1 MALFAI
7 APTIKSVDK
16 LPDED
21 AQLAFVTQ
29 FRELLRLKNVLTSF
43 ADYKETDLT
52 LEPQKF
58 EDYKSKYLDIND
70 SVKKER
76 TSETPS
82 VLDNV
87 DFELSLIHRDEINVA
102 YILNLLRDISRT
114 NPAEAQKRRQEA
126 IDQMTGEIQL
136 RSKRALI
143 EEFIEKDL
151 SNLAPDED
159 VTIAFENYWLIKKA
173 AAFNELCTSENLQ
186 NEKLEEILKTYN
198 FANRLPRDQEIT
210 DSLNFKPKILAR
222 KTIIERVSQKITD
235 FIDTF
240 IEGMGGT
247 V

>member
-1 MALFAI
+1 M
-7 APTIKSVDK
+7 
-16 LPDED
+16 
-21 AQLAFVTQ
+21 
-29 FRELLRLKNVLTSF
+29 
-43 ADYKETDLT
+43 
-52 LEPQKF
+52 
-58 EDYKSKYLDIND
+58 
-70 SVKKER
+70 
-76 TSETPS
+76 
-82 VLDNV
+82 